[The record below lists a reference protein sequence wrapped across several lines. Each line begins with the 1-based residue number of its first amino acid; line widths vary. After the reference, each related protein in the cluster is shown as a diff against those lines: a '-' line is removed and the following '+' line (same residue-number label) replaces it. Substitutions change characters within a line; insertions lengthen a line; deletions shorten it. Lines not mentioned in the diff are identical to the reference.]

1 MRKLSLFLAVAVT
14 MAGSVIAVGSAPVGA
29 AANAWPHAI
38 VNGFSTPSGNGYWL
52 VYADGT
58 VTPQGGAGSYGDASS
73 IPLNGPIVGGAV
85 TPNGKG
91 YWLVAQDGGI
101 FTFGNAHFYGSMGS
115 TPLNQPVF
123 SMSPT
128 KSGTRLLARRA

>member
-1 MRKLSLFLAVAVT
+1 VRKLGLVVAVT
-14 MAGSVIAVGSAPVGA
+14 IAFAGSIVVLGPAPVGA
-29 AANAWPHAI
+29 ATNRWLHSI

-58 VTPQGGAGSYGDASS
+58 VTSQGDAGSYGDASRLQ
-73 IPLNGPIVGGAV
+73 LNGPIVGGAA

-101 FTFGNAHFYGSMGS
+101 FTFGDAHFYGSMGA
-115 TPLNQPVF
+115 THLTRPVF
-123 SMSPT
+123 S
-128 KSGTRLLARRA
+128 